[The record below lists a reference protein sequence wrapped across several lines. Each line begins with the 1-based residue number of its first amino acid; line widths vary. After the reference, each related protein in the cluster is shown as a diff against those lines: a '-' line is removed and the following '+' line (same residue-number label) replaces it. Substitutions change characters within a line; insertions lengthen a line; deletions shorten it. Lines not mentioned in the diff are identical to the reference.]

1 MQGIVLKSSPS
12 TLHEAHWDPEAFS
25 KMGNLR
31 LLIILCDLHLSL
43 GLKCLSSS
51 LKVLVWWGYPMNT
64 LPLGVQLDELVHLQM
79 INSKV
84 KELWSRNE
92 VRIFC

>member
-1 MQGIVLKSSPS
+1 VQGIVLKSSPS
-12 TLHEAHWDPEAFS
+12 TLHEAHWDPEAFL

-31 LLIILCDLHLSL
+31 LVIILCDLHLSL

-84 KELWSRNE
+84 KELWSGNE